1 MATHLGDKRIR
12 TPKICGSIA
21 HAEEAGARDGHGGD
35 AVDREVKENRGRRN
49 DELDR
54 RSNADF
60 AIFQRIGPRAD
71 PVSCMLPGFLSFHSL
86 TSLISM
92 PHQTLAYLAS

>member
-1 MATHLGDKRIR
+1 MGMVAMQWIERSRKIGD
-12 TPKICGSIA
+12 
-21 HAEEAGARDGHGGD
+21 EETTS
-35 AVDREVKENRGRRN
+35 
-49 DELDR
+49 

-92 PHQTLAYLAS
+92 PHQTFA